1 MKTLLTITCMTVMAA
16 TVAMGQKTMASDT
29 SSAGACSEAT
39 GKIVE
44 FTAGSAIVLNTG
56 ANQPVQYKLSKGV
69 TYMNA
74 RGKVVKAGKMKKDRK
89 VRVHY
94 EKEGTDMVVDKINV
108 VKD

>member
-1 MKTLLTITCMTVMAA
+1 MRYGHGGDDGPGAKELQLRTRVRPPPAA
-16 TVAMGQKTMASDT
+16 KRRARL
-29 SSAGACSEAT
+29 SSSRP
-39 GKIVE
+39 
-44 FTAGSAIVLNTG
+44 GSAIVLNTG
-56 ANQPVQYKLSKGV
+56 ADKPVQYKLSKGV

-94 EKEGTDMVVDKINV
+94 EKEGNDMVVDKISV